1 MLYALTAFQECE
13 HSIFP
18 LRSHGRRCRRLGLP
32 PVSAEAL
39 QRHQASATRRGVGRP
54 YGDLMKPVD
63 IAVHMIAFAGHAKA
77 VRFLRETED
86 YADITSSRA
95 GAARWRPRRGVR
107 HP

>member
-18 LRSHGRRCRRLGLP
+18 LRSLPQVPPPWLP

-54 YGDLMKPVD
+54 DGDLMKPVD
-63 IAVHMIAFAGHAKA
+63 MAVHMIAFAGHAKA

-86 YADITSSRA
+86 YADIT
-95 GAARWRPRRGVR
+95 
-107 HP
+107 